1 MGTAASRERAPPL
14 QKENSPPG
22 QGAPW
27 PGQKGCDFAPSD
39 PPFPSPGRARSA
51 SSDRASS
58 HDGAADPHLVEVLAS
73 VLVCTGGMAY
83 EHMPPD
89 ARSREGRTQSFDSEV
104 PAVLASRPARC
115 EFTLDEG
122 DWERTPADDARS
134 WPQAADVWKHSVV
147 TIDERT
153 GAFVPRGVD
162 VQRGGCTSAMFVGG
176 DRAAI
181 KCLKAARDLFG
192 TVVADLAGAMS
203 SAHGRQFKK
212 SGMAYAY
219 REDAM
224 HIPVCE
230 FTESPLPGVADGG
243 MCQTIDY
250 VGMRMLVAAIDEAL
264 SEKSA
269 EAPALFVKGYRLC
282 EVRGSR
288 AQTVTSIPT
297 AKPNPNPTWPQDG
310 TLLVLF
316 ADEEHRF
323 AELRDAVFSSARQS
337 LPGLRNCKLA
347 KTTCMVVG
355 RVLGLPD
362 GLSASEQANVA
373 ARARAWA
380 RALGGQNKTRKGRRV
395 GGIGEQL
402 RPSIV
407 SVVREAQLWL
417 QQHAIEGEVELST

>member
-1 MGTAASRERAPPL
+1 MGTVASRERAPPSGGGAAPL

-39 PPFPSPGRARSA
+39 PPFPSPGRSRSA

-83 EHMPPD
+83 EHLPPD
-89 ARSREGRTQSFDSEV
+89 AHSCEGRTQSFDSEV
-104 PAVLASRPARC
+104 PAVLPSRPARC

-176 DRAAI
+176 DRAAT

-269 EAPALFVKGYRLC
+269 EAPALVVKGYRLC
-282 EVRGSR
+282 E
-288 AQTVTSIPT
+288 
-297 AKPNPNPTWPQDG
+297 DG